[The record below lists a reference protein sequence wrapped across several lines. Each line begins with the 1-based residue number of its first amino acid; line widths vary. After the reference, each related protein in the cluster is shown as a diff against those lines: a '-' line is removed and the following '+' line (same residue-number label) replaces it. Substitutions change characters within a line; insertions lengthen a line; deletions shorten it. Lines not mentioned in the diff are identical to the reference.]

1 MALRG
6 ADLTVLIRPSEY
18 WELHMQINPEDYL
31 NLDDVEMYGPSSI
44 RFKGEET
51 APEVPSP
58 STIEEVAQ
66 ALRQAQLQ
74 GNHAQIGVLSCQL
87 DDLLAGETPA
97 KAPESVSEEPKE
109 EVDPETP
116 EEAEE
121 APQSDFKDSDFNK
134 SLVNELGAEETDE
147 LYQIVNDGAGDDV
160 LEAFMESANGDGE
173 YASQVIDWARNVK
186 ASGAAPTAGLEASA
200 IDESTAQQIIGA
212 SEFGEEILQLNQ
224 QVSSGQMS
232 KAQLF
237 QEVMGNPA
245 LMAEA
250 VRLRNS
256 NLLQF

>member
-1 MALRG
+1 MS
-6 ADLTVLIRPSEY
+6 IRIEPS
-18 WELHMQINPEDYL
+18 DYL
-31 NLDDVEMYGPSSI
+31 DISDVEMYGPSSI
-44 RFKGEET
+44 RMKGEE
-51 APEVPSP
+51 APAPTPNPQTVD
-58 STIEEVAQ
+58 EVAA
-66 ALRQAQLQ
+66 ALRQAQLRGDHGQ
-74 GNHAQIGVLSCQL
+74 VGILSVQL
-87 DDLLAGETPA
+87 DELVAGTSSAPPE
-97 KAPESVSEEPKE
+97 APEDAPVASEDDKPQEDTE
-109 EVDPETP
+109 EV
-116 EEAEE
+116 EE

-134 SLVNELGAEETDE
+134 SLINELGAEETDE